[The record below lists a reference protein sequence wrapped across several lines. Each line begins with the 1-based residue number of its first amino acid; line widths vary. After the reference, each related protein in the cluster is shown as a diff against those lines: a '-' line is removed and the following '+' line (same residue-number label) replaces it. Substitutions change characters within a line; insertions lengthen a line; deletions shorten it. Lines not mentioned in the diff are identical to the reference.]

1 MPRRTDFGNCLN
13 YRNMT
18 EKKELKVFTFNENNQ
33 PIRVKV
39 FNDNLWFVA
48 KDVAKALN
56 ISWSSATLAQIP
68 EEWKGMM
75 NFITPGGEQQL
86 TVISEAGMYKL
97 AFRCQSSERADKFT
111 NWVAGE
117 VLPTLRKTGKYELN
131 PQKHSVVRRTR
142 GEGVNVELTN
152 LLWLIGESLMQG
164 DQSAVALE
172 LGVSRMAVNR
182 TLNGYNRSSR
192 ILMALYQKARQNR
205 ERNLLYYAPGVMAE
219 RLLGHEAALPMGNP
233 LPTVQFGGKRGGKIG
248 NQNARKHWGKEGK

>member
-1 MPRRTDFGNCLN
+1 MSN
-13 YRNMT
+13 
-18 EKKELKVFTFNENNQ
+18 KETKVFTFNESNQ

-39 FNDNLWFVA
+39 FNENLWFAA

-117 VLPTLRKTGKYELN
+117 VLPSIRKTGRYELGH
-131 PQKHSVVRRTR
+131 PAQKRVVRRTR

-164 DQSAVALE
+164 DQAAVALE
-172 LGVSRMAVNR
+172 LGVSRVSVSR
-182 TLNGYNRSSR
+182 VLNGLNRSSR

-205 ERNLLYYAPGVMAE
+205 EGNLLYYAPGVMAE
-219 RLLGHEAALPMGNP
+219 RLLGHEAALPMGNR
-233 LPTVQFGGKRGGKIG
+233 LPPVQISGKRGGKIG
-248 NQNARKHWGKEGK
+248 NQNARKHWGKEGV

>member
-1 MPRRTDFGNCLN
+1 
-13 YRNMT
+13 
-18 EKKELKVFTFNENNQ
+18 
-33 PIRVKV
+33 
-39 FNDNLWFVA
+39 
-48 KDVAKALN
+48 
-56 ISWSSATLAQIP
+56 
-68 EEWKGMM
+68 MM

-152 LLWLIGESLMQG
+152 LLWLIGESLEHG
-164 DQSAVALE
+164 DQAAVALE
-172 LGVSRMAVNR
+172 LGVSRMAVSR
-182 TLNGYNRSSR
+182 TLNGLNRSSR

-205 ERNLLYYAPGVMAE
+205 EQNLLYYAPGVMAE
-219 RLLGHEAALPMGNP
+219 RLLGHEAALPMGNS
-233 LPTVQFGGKRGGKIG
+233 LPTVQISGKKGGKIG
-248 NQNARKHWGKEGK
+248 NQNARKHWGKETK

>member
-1 MPRRTDFGNCLN
+1 MSN
-13 YRNMT
+13 
-18 EKKELKVFTFNENNQ
+18 KETKVFTFNESNQ

-39 FNDNLWFVA
+39 FNENLWFAA

-117 VLPTLRKTGKYELN
+117 VLPSLRKTGRYELGQ
-131 PQKHSVVRRTR
+131 PAQKRVVRKTR

-152 LLWLIGESLMQG
+152 LLWLIGESLEQG
-164 DQSAVALE
+164 DQAAVALE
-172 LGVSRMAVNR
+172 LGVSRVAVNR
-182 TLNGYNRSSR
+182 TLNGLNRSSR
-192 ILMALYQKARQNR
+192 ILMALYQKARENR
-205 ERNLLYYAPGVMAE
+205 EQNLLYHAPGVMAG
-219 RLLGHEAALPMGNP
+219 RLLGCDAALPLGNQ
-233 LPTVQFGGKRGGKIG
+233 LPTVQIGGKRGGKTG
-248 NQNARKHWGKEGK
+248 NQNARKHWGKEMR

>member
-1 MPRRTDFGNCLN
+1 MSN
-13 YRNMT
+13 
-18 EKKELKVFTFNENNQ
+18 KETKVFTFNESNQ

-39 FNDNLWFVA
+39 FNENLWFAA

-117 VLPTLRKTGKYELN
+117 VLPSIRKTGRYELGQ
-131 PQKHSVVRRTR
+131 PSQKRVVRRTR

-152 LLWLIGESLMQG
+152 LLWLIGESLMHG
-164 DQSAVALE
+164 DQAAVALE
-172 LGVSRMAVNR
+172 LGVSRIAVSR
-182 TLNGYNRSSR
+182 VLNGLNRSSR

-205 ERNLLYYAPGVMAE
+205 EQNLLYYAPGVMAE
-219 RLLGHEAALPMGNP
+219 RLLGHEAALPLGNP
-233 LPTVQFGGKRGGKIG
+233 LPTVQIVDKKGGKIG
-248 NQNARKHWGKEGK
+248 NQNARKHWGKEGV

>member
-1 MPRRTDFGNCLN
+1 MSN
-13 YRNMT
+13 
-18 EKKELKVFTFNENNQ
+18 KETKVFTFNESNQ

-39 FNDNLWFVA
+39 FNENLWFAA

-117 VLPTLRKTGKYELN
+117 VLPSLRKTGRYELGQ
-131 PQKHSVVRRTR
+131 PAQRRVVRRTR
-142 GEGVNVELTN
+142 GDGVNVELTN
-152 LLWLIGESLMQG
+152 LLWLIGESLEQG
-164 DQSAVALE
+164 DQAAVALE
-172 LGVSRMAVNR
+172 LGVSRTAVNR
-182 TLNGYNRSSR
+182 TLNGLNRSSR
-192 ILMALYQKARQNR
+192 ILMALYRKARENR
-205 ERNLLYYAPGVMAE
+205 ERNLLYYQPELMAG
-219 RLLGHEAALPMGNP
+219 RLLGCDAALPLGNQ
-233 LPTVQFGGKRGGKIG
+233 LPTVQIGGKKGGKIG
-248 NQNARKHWGKEGK
+248 NQNARKHWGKEIR

>member
-1 MPRRTDFGNCLN
+1 MSN
-13 YRNMT
+13 
-18 EKKELKVFTFNENNQ
+18 KETKVFTFNESNQ

-39 FNDNLWFVA
+39 FNENLWFAA

-117 VLPTLRKTGKYELN
+117 VLPTLRKTGRYELKSRRSLPFEKSVEMCRFFSELTKWTTKEDEKMVAEMMN
-131 PQKHSVVRRTR
+131 VGVKHVHEVVRGRSQSY
-142 GEGVNVELTN
+142 GVCCLLVEFAKEN
-152 LLWLIGESLMQG
+152 RVKGVQRQPRS
-164 DQSAVALE
+164 
-172 LGVSRMAVNR
+172 VSRDADMKELMLEFVEF
-182 TLNGYNRSSR
+182 NG
-192 ILMALYQKARQNR
+192 
-205 ERNLLYYAPGVMAE
+205 AE
-219 RLLGHEAALPMGNP
+219 E
-233 LPTVQFGGKRGGKIG
+233 
-248 NQNARKHWGKEGK
+248 

>member
-1 MPRRTDFGNCLN
+1 MSN
-13 YRNMT
+13 
-18 EKKELKVFTFNENNQ
+18 KETKVFTFNESNQ

-39 FNDNLWFVA
+39 FNENLWFAA

-117 VLPTLRKTGKYELN
+117 VLPSLRKTGRYELGQ
-131 PQKHSVVRRTR
+131 PAQRRVVRKTR

-152 LLWLIGESLMQG
+152 LLWLIGESLEQG
-164 DQSAVALE
+164 DQAAVALE
-172 LGVSRMAVNR
+172 LGVSRTAVNR
-182 TLNGYNRSSR
+182 TLNGLNRSSR
-192 ILMALYQKARQNR
+192 ILMALYRKARENR
-205 ERNLLYYAPGVMAE
+205 EQNLLYHAPEVMAG
-219 RLLGHEAALPMGNP
+219 RLLGCDAALPLGNQ
-233 LPTVQFGGKRGGKIG
+233 LPTVQIGGKKGGKIG
-248 NQNARKHWGKEGK
+248 NQNARKHWGKEMR

>member
-1 MPRRTDFGNCLN
+1 MSN
-13 YRNMT
+13 
-18 EKKELKVFTFNENNQ
+18 KETKVFTFNESNQ

-39 FNDNLWFVA
+39 FNENLWFAA

-111 NWVAGE
+111 NWVAGD
-117 VLPTLRKTGKYELN
+117 VLPSLRKTGRYELGQ
-131 PQKHSVVRRTR
+131 PAQRRVVRKTR
-142 GEGVNVELTN
+142 GDGVNVELTN
-152 LLWLIGESLMQG
+152 LLWLIGESLEQG
-164 DQSAVALE
+164 DQAAVALE
-172 LGVSRMAVNR
+172 LGVSRTAVNR

-205 ERNLLYYAPGVMAE
+205 ERNLLYYQPEVMAE
-219 RLLGHEAALPMGNP
+219 RLLGCDAALPLGNQ
-233 LPTVQFGGKRGGKIG
+233 LPTVQIGGKRGGKTG
-248 NQNARKHWGKEGK
+248 NQNARKHWGKEMK

>member
-1 MPRRTDFGNCLN
+1 MSN
-13 YRNMT
+13 
-18 EKKELKVFTFNENNQ
+18 KETKVFTFNESNQ

-39 FNDNLWFVA
+39 FNENLWFAA

-117 VLPTLRKTGKYELN
+117 VLPTLRKTGRYELCQSS
-131 PQKHSVVRRTR
+131 PRRSVRRTR
-142 GEGVNVELTN
+142 GAGVNVELTN
-152 LLWLIGESLMQG
+152 LLWLIGESLEQG
-164 DQSAVALE
+164 DQAAVALE
-172 LGVSRMAVNR
+172 LGVSRVAVNR

-192 ILMALYQKARQNR
+192 ILMALYQRARQNR
-205 ERNLLYYAPGVMAE
+205 ERNLLYHAPGLMAE
-219 RLLGHEAALPMGNP
+219 RLLGHVAALPTGNT
-233 LPTVQFGGKRGGKIG
+233 LPTLQVNGKKGGKIG
-248 NQNARKHWGKEGK
+248 NQNARKHWGKEGV